1 MQKLVG
7 IGVSPGIAI
16 GPAHVIREETL
27 SVPRYDILPSQVA
40 EEVRRFEAALA
51 RAAADLSGLKSLASE
66 HGDATQTAIVD
77 SHLLMLR
84 DPEFSRSVIAAVER
98 ERKNAEWVVIETIE
112 EIVERMSK
120 RRTPIDRSSDFH
132 DISRRILHHL
142 LQRERPDLQGIA
154 GEVVLVAHNLMPS
167 DTVSLPQNYV
177 LGIATDGG
185 GKTSH
190 TAILARSFE
199 IPAVLGLSHASR
211 LVEQGQQVIV
221 DGNTGTLV
229 LDPDKRTL
237 ERYRRLAEQ
246 ARRHSL
252 ALQGLSRL
260 PAQTRDGKV
269 VRLEA
274 NMEVPEEIEH
284 IQAHGADGIG
294 LYRTEFL
301 YIRPHDY
308 PPEEEQYRVI
318 RGILE
323 RMGGQTVVVRTLD
336 LGGDK
341 VIPGYRGAAED
352 NPILGW
358 RAVRFCLAR
367 PAVFKTQLR
376 AMLRASAHGSMKM
389 MFPMISGVEEL
400 ESVLAI
406 VEEVKEEL
414 RARGTPFD
422 ERLPIGAMIEVPSAA
437 LTARSLADKVDF
449 FSIGTND
456 LIQYTIAVDR
466 GNEKIAYLYEPFHPG
481 VLKLVSM
488 IVEAGHEAGIP
499 VGMCGEMA
507 GDPLATVVLLG
518 MGLDSFSM
526 SAASIP
532 AIKQIIR
539 SVTMEE
545 ASALAQQVLRLST
558 CREVDQLV
566 REWTRERLGD
576 VAFR

>member
-1 MQKLVG
+1 VL
-7 IGVSPGIAI
+7 
-16 GPAHVIREETL
+16 R
-27 SVPRYDILPSQVA
+27 
-40 EEVRRFEAALA
+40 
-51 RAAADLSGLKSLASE
+51 DLSS
-66 HGDATQTAIVD
+66 
-77 SHLLMLR
+77 
-84 DPEFSRSVIAAVER
+84 
-98 ERKNAEWVVIETIE
+98 
-112 EIVERMSK
+112 
-120 RRTPIDRSSDFH
+120 
-132 DISRRILHHL
+132 
-142 LQRERPDLQGIA
+142 
-154 GEVVLVAHNLMPS
+154 
-167 DTVSLPQNYV
+167 
-177 LGIATDGG
+177 
-185 GKTSH
+185 
-190 TAILARSFE
+190 
-199 IPAVLGLSHASR
+199 
-211 LVEQGQQVIV
+211 
-221 DGNTGTLV
+221 
-229 LDPDKRTL
+229 
-237 ERYRRLAEQ
+237 
-246 ARRHSL
+246 
-252 ALQGLSRL
+252 L
-260 PAQTRDGKV
+260 PAQTRDGKL

-274 NMEVPEEIEH
+274 NIEVPEEVAH
-284 IQAHGADGIG
+284 VRSHGADGIG

-323 RMGGQTVVVRTLD
+323 QMGDKTVVVRTLD

-406 VEEVKEEL
+406 VEEVRTEL
-414 RARGTPFD
+414 AARGIAFD
-422 ERLPIGAMIEVPSAA
+422 QHLPIGAMIEVPSAA
-437 LTARSLADKVDF
+437 LTARSLAEKVDF

-481 VLKLVSM
+481 VLKLIRMV
-488 IVEAGHEAGIP
+488 VEAGHEAGIP

-507 GDPLATVVLLG
+507 GDPEAAVVLLG

-532 AIKQIIR
+532 EIKRVIR
-539 SVTMEE
+539 SVTIQE
-545 ASALAQQVLRLST
+545 ASALAEEALRLAS
-558 CREVDQLV
+558 CREVQQLV
-566 REWTRERLGD
+566 GGWTRERLGEN
-576 VAFR
+576 ACP

>member
-1 MQKLVG
+1 MQKLAG

-27 SVPRYDILPSQVA
+27 SVPRYDILPAQVPG
-40 EEVRRFEAALA
+40 ELQRFATAVQKA
-51 RAAADLSGLKSLASE
+51 VADLAGLKTLAAQ
-66 HGDATQTAIVD
+66 HADPTQAAILE
-77 SHLLMLR
+77 SHLLMLL
-84 DPEFSRSVIAAVER
+84 DPEFSRRVTTAVER
-98 ERKNAEWVVIETIE
+98 ERKNVEWVVIETIDE
-112 EIVERMSK
+112 MVERLA
-120 RRTPIDRSSDFH
+120 RRRSAVDRSSDFH
-132 DISRRILHHL
+132 DISRRIVAHL
-142 LQRERPDLQGIA
+142 LEHERPNMQGIS
-154 GEVVLVAHNLMPS
+154 GEVVLIAHNLMPS
-167 DTVSLPQNYV
+167 DTVSLPREHV

-211 LVEQGQQVIV
+211 LVEQGRQAIV
-221 DGNTGTLV
+221 DGNTGTLI

-252 ALQGLSRL
+252 VLQDMSSL
-260 PAQTRDGKV
+260 PAQTRDGKR

-274 NMEVPEEIEH
+274 NIEVPEEIQQ
-284 IQAHGADGIG
+284 IRTHGADGIG

-318 RGILE
+318 RGMLE
-323 RMGGQTVVVRTLD
+323 QMGGQTVVVRTLD

-406 VEEVKEEL
+406 VEEVKGEL
-414 RARGTPFD
+414 ASKGVPFD

-437 LTARSLADKVDF
+437 LTARSLAEKVDF

-481 VLKLVSM
+481 VLKLLRM
-488 IVEAGHEAGIP
+488 IVDAGHEAGIP

-507 GDPLATVVLLG
+507 ADPLAAVVLLG

-532 AIKQIIR
+532 PIKRVIR

-545 ASALAQQVLRLST
+545 AAALAEHVLRLPTS
-558 CREVDQLV
+558 REVVQAV
-566 REWTRERLGD
+566 KAWAKERLSD
-576 VAFR
+576 EDCL

>member
-1 MQKLVG
+1 MQKLAG
-7 IGVSPGIAI
+7 IGVSGGIAI
-16 GPAHVIREETL
+16 GPAYVIREETL
-27 SVPRYDILPSQVA
+27 SVPRYDILPSEVA
-40 EEVRRFEAALA
+40 GELERFG
-51 RAAADLSGLKSLASE
+51 RAVQQAVADLAGLRSV
-66 HGDATQTAIVD
+66 ATQREDPSHAAILQ
-77 SHLLMLR
+77 SHLLMLE
-84 DPEFSRSVIAAVER
+84 DPELSRRVTTAVER
-98 ERKNAEWVVIETIE
+98 ERKNVEWVVIETIDDM
-112 EIVERMSK
+112 IERLA
-120 RRTPIDRSSDFH
+120 RRRSSVDRSSDFH

-142 LQRERPDLQGIA
+142 LERERPNLQGISQQ
-154 GEVVLVAHNLMPS
+154 VVLIAHNLMPS
-167 DTVSLPQNYV
+167 DTISLRAEHV
-177 LGIATDGG
+177 LGIGTDGG
-185 GKTSH
+185 AKTSH

-211 LVEQGQQVIV
+211 LVEHGRQVIV
-221 DGNTGTLV
+221 DGNTGTLII
-229 LDPDKRTL
+229 DPDKRTL

-252 ALQGLSRL
+252 VLQDLSSL

-274 NMEVPEEIEH
+274 NMEVPEELEH
-284 IQAHGADGIG
+284 IRAHGADGIG

-308 PPEEEQYRVI
+308 PPEEEQYRTI

-323 RMGGQTVVVRTLD
+323 LMKGQTVVVRTLD

-341 VIPGYRGAAED
+341 VIPGYKGAAED

-376 AMLRASAHGSMKM
+376 AMLRASVHGSMKM
-389 MFPMISGVEEL
+389 MFPMISGIEEL
-400 ESVLAI
+400 ERVLAI
-406 VEEVKEEL
+406 VDEVKEEL
-414 RARGTPFD
+414 ASKGVAFD
-422 ERLPIGAMIEVPSAA
+422 EHLPIGAMIEVPSAA
-437 LTARSLADKVDF
+437 LTARTLAEKVDF
-449 FSIGTND
+449 FSIGTNH
-456 LIQYTIAVDR
+456 LIQYPIAVDR

-481 VLKLVSM
+481 VLRLIRM
-488 IVEAGHEAGIP
+488 IVDAGHEAGIP

-507 GDPLATVVLLG
+507 GDPRASVVLLG

-532 AIKQIIR
+532 EIKRMIR
-539 SVTMEE
+539 SVTVAE
-545 ASALAQQVLRLST
+545 AVALSEQALRLTT

-566 REWTRERLGD
+566 TAWMKERFHEAG
-576 VAFR
+576 RR